1 MPDNARPATTPS
13 RRAVPEKRGHAAPD
27 ALSHLMGRIP
37 KVPLLTAAEEVRL
50 ARAYHAGGP
59 DSAEGAR
66 ARGALVEANL
76 RLVVSVAK
84 RYRGQGLPFEDLIQ
98 EGSTGL
104 MRAVEKFDPERG
116 WRFSTYA
123 TWWIRQAV
131 QRAVSD
137 KGRVVRLPVHVG
149 EAEGKMRRAET
160 ALAFEKGR
168 EPTLAELAEAAG
180 LAEGRAREIR
190 LAAQPVA
197 SLSAPVGSPAGSP
210 AGGAPDESRQQLQD
224 LIEDPSATGEGE
236 AAVSL
241 NWEEPLR
248 RAIAR
253 LPETERRVLR
263 MRFGLGAAGQ
273 DTKPMS
279 LREVARELGVSS
291 ERVRQVQLK
300 ALAAIRRS
308 PHASVLAAAAAEL

>member
-1 MPDNARPATTPS
+1 VPDNARPATAPS
-13 RRAVPEKRGHAAPD
+13 HSTVSEKRGHAAPD
-27 ALSHLMGRIP
+27 AVSHLMGRIP

-50 ARAYHAGGP
+50 ATAYHAGDAAP
-59 DSAEGAR
+59 AERAR
-66 ARGALVEANL
+66 ARKALVEANL
-76 RLVVSVAK
+76 RLVISVAK
-84 RYRGQGLPFEDLIQ
+84 KYRGQGLPFEDLIQ
-98 EGSTGL
+98 EGNTGL
-104 MRAVEKFDPERG
+104 MRAVEKFDPQRG

-149 EAEGKMRRAET
+149 EAEGKMRRAEA

-168 EPTLAELAEAAG
+168 EPTLAELADAAG
-180 LAEGRAREIR
+180 LPEGRAREIR
-190 LAAQPVA
+190 LAAEPVA
-197 SLSAPVGSPAGSP
+197 SLSAPVGDPV
-210 AGGAPDESRQQLQD
+210 GGTPDESRQQFQD
-224 LIEDPSATGEGE
+224 LIEDPSAADEGE
-236 AAVSL
+236 EAASL

-253 LPETERRVLR
+253 LPETERRVLS
-263 MRFGLGAAGQ
+263 MRFGIARPGGQ
-273 DTKPMS
+273 PLKPMS
-279 LREVARELGVSS
+279 LREVGEVLGVSP

-300 ALAAIRRS
+300 ALATIRRS